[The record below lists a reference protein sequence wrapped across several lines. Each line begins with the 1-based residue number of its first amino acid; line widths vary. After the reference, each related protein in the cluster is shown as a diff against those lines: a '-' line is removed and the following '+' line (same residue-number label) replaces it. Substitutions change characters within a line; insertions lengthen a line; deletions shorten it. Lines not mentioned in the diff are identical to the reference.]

1 MTNIYVIDTSS
12 LIRLNKENPLD
23 VFPSVWKRLEALVKS
38 DRLIAPREVLD
49 EIVRRDD
56 QLKAWAK
63 TQKRMFKEPTSSQ
76 TKLVKDILSKY
87 PSIVKVDE
95 LYSADPWVIALTI
108 ALTLEMANNPQQT
121 LMTIKRIVVTEE
133 RLRGNQITIPFV
145 CKQYSIDAIDIVEM
159 FRTEGWK
166 F

>member
-1 MTNIYVIDTSS
+1 MTSNIYVIDTSS

-23 VFPSVWKRLEALVKS
+23 VFPTVWKRLEELAKNG
-38 DRLIAPREVLD
+38 RLIAPREVLD

-63 TQKRMFKEPTSSQ
+63 KQKGMFKEPTQSQ
-76 TKLVKDILSKY
+76 TEQVRDILSKY
-87 PSIVKVDE
+87 PSIVNVDK
-95 LYSADPWVIALTI
+95 LHSADPWVIALT
-108 ALTLEMANNPQQT
+108 LDLANNPQKT

-145 CKQYSIDAIDIVEM
+145 CQQYSIEAIDIVDM
-159 FRTEGWK
+159 FRTESWK

>member
-1 MTNIYVIDTSS
+1 MTDNIYIIDTSS

-23 VFPSVWKRLEALVKS
+23 VFPSVWKRLEALIKT

-49 EIVRRDD
+49 EIVRLDD
-56 QLKAWAK
+56 QLKTWAK
-63 TQKRMFKEPTSSQ
+63 TQKRMFKEPTASQ

-87 PSIVKVDE
+87 PSIVKIDKI
-95 LYSADPWVIALTI
+95 YGADPWVIALT
-108 ALTLEMANNPQQT
+108 LELANNPQRT
-121 LMTIKRIVVTEE
+121 LVAIKRIVVTEE
-133 RLRGNQITIPFV
+133 KLRGNQITIPFV
-145 CKQYSIDAIDIVEM
+145 CNQYKIEAIDIVEM